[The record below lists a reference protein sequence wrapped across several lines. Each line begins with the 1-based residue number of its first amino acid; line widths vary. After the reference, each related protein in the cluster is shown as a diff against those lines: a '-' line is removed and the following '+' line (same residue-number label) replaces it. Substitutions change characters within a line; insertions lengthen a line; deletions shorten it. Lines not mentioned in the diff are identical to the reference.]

1 MTSHRR
7 IPTRFLASLA
17 LALLAV
23 VPAVP
28 TLAATL
34 WDFRNGETPETVVGG
49 VFSIHR
55 VFQADGLSV
64 DVSAWANTG
73 TSPAGSFASG
83 YLGRYDTGL
92 GVCNRGESQV
102 VGGLSNCVFDGG
114 IRNQVD
120 NVGQQDLVLF
130 VFSETVR
137 LDALTIDPFGLFDR
151 DVSFWVGSTANPLN
165 LTGITFAGLPGIGF
179 GPQQDSLNG
188 IGTGPLTIGLGGIE
202 GNALLVGARYP
213 ADGLVDKFKIRSI
226 VTSPAVVPVPGAAL
240 LLASGLGVLGVLRRR
255 AAGG

>member
-1 MTSHRR
+1 MTAS
-7 IPTRFLASLA
+7 PRFRSLHLLVLAVLSLA
-17 LALLAV
+17 PALRA
-23 VPAVP
+23 
-28 TLAATL
+28 TAATT
-34 WDFRNGETPETVVGG
+34 WDFRNGGAPETVVGG

-55 VFQADGLSV
+55 IFAVDGMTV
-64 DVSAWANTG
+64 DVTAWANTG

-83 YLGRYDTGL
+83 YIGRYDTGL
-92 GVCNRGESQV
+92 GVCNQGEAQV

-137 LDALTIDPFGLFDR
+137 LDALTIDPFGLFGR
-151 DVSFWVGSTANPLN
+151 DVSFWIGDTANPLN
-165 LTGITFAGLPGIGF
+165 MTGVTFAGLPGLGF
-179 GPQQDSLNG
+179 GAQQDSLNG
-188 IGTGPLTIGLGGIE
+188 IGSEPLTIGLGGLT

-226 VTSPAVVPVPGAAL
+226 TTSPAVVPVPAAAWL
-240 LLASGLGVLGVLRRR
+240 LVSGLGVLGVARRR
-255 AAGG
+255 AARG